1 MSPDSV
7 PIDLDHNATTPLWPE
22 VADLLRRVQLETP
35 GNPESPHSAGR
46 AARRVL
52 EAARERIGEL
62 LGCRLHDLER
72 KTDRVIFTSG
82 GTEAN
87 NLAIFGLGRTK
98 DNSVWG
104 GRGRSAAEA
113 SECATS
119 NAHDGGRLI
128 ISRIEHPSIRAAA
141 EHCQRLGETVE
152 QLPVEQRGVV
162 EVARLRELLVSSPR
176 PRLVSVMLANNET
189 GVIQPIAEIAALCRA
204 AGVLCHTDAVQVAG
218 KLPLDI
224 GLLGVDALTIAAH
237 KFHGPRGIG
246 ALVVRAGVPL
256 QPQLYGGFQ
265 QTELRPGT
273 ENPALAAA
281 MARALEIAVTS
292 QAERVARMRALQQRF
307 KRGLLEYCAPVVI
320 HGSDAER
327 LPQTT
332 NAAFLGLDRQELVLA
347 LDFAGVLCATGSACA
362 SGSSE
367 PSPVL
372 LAMNLGPEEV
382 ASSLRFSWGAMTTE
396 PEIDTALQ
404 RITATVAR
412 LRNGT

>member
-1 MSPDSV
+1 MPADT
-7 PIDLDHNATTPLWPE
+7 PIDLDHNATTPIWPE
-22 VADLLRRVQLETP
+22 AAELLRRVQLETP

-52 EAARERIGEL
+52 EAARERVGEL
-62 LGCRLHDLER
+62 LGCQQTGLER
-72 KTDRVIFTSG
+72 QTDRVIFTSG

-87 NLAIFGLGRTK
+87 NLAIFGLGC
-98 DNSVWG
+98 
-104 GRGRSAAEA
+104 SAETRAGEG
-113 SECATS
+113 T
-119 NAHDGGRLI
+119 RLI
-128 ISRIEHPSIRAAA
+128 VSAIEHPSIRAAA
-141 EHCQRLGETVE
+141 EHCRRMGQSVEHLPVDSRGVVDIARLGE
-152 QLPVEQRGVV
+152 
-162 EVARLRELLVSSPR
+162 LLASSPR

-189 GVIQPIAEIAALCRA
+189 GVLQPIAEIAALCRA

-218 KLPLDI
+218 KLPLDF
-224 GLLGVDALTIAAH
+224 GALGVDALTLAAH

-273 ENPALAAA
+273 ENPAFAAA
-281 MARALEIAVTS
+281 AAHALETAVKS
-292 QAERVARMRALQQRF
+292 QTERVARMRALQQRF
-307 KRGLLEYCAPVVI
+307 EAGLRERCAPVVI
-320 HGSDAER
+320 HGADAER

-332 NAAFLGLDRQELVLA
+332 NAAFLGLDRQKLVLA

-372 LAMNLGPEEV
+372 LAMQLPAAEV
-382 ASSLRFSWGAMTTE
+382 ESSLRFSWGAMTSE
-396 PEIDTALQ
+396 EQIDAALS
-404 RITATVAR
+404 RIAATVRR
-412 LRNGT
+412 LRE

>member
-1 MSPDSV
+1 MPADT

-22 VADLLRRVQLETP
+22 VAELLRRVQLETP

-52 EAARERIGEL
+52 ETARERIGEL
-62 LGCRLHDLER
+62 LGCQQSGLER
-72 KTDRVIFTSG
+72 QTDRVIFTSG

-87 NLAIFGLGRTK
+87 NLALFGLGL
-98 DNSVWG
+98 
-104 GRGRSAAEA
+104 AADAAA
-113 SECATS
+113 STDS
-119 NAHDGGRLI
+119 RVI
-128 ISRIEHPSIRAAA
+128 ISAIEHPSIRAAA
-141 EHCQRLGETVE
+141 EHCRRLGQAVDH
-152 QLPVEQRGVV
+152 LPVDARGVV
-162 EVARLRELLVSSPR
+162 DLARLRELLATSPR

-189 GVIQPIAEIAALCRA
+189 GVIQPVAKIAALCRA
-204 AGVLCHTDAVQVAG
+204 AGLLCHTDAVQVAG

-224 GLLGVDALTIAAH
+224 GALGVDAMTIAAH

-246 ALVVRAGVPL
+246 AILVRAGVPL

-281 MARALEIAVTS
+281 MARALEIAVAA
-292 QAERVARMRALQQRF
+292 QDERVARMRALQQRF
-307 KRGLLEYCAPVVI
+307 EASLRERCAPVVI
-320 HGSDAER
+320 HGATVDR

-332 NAAFLGLDRQELVLA
+332 NAAFPGLDRQKLVLA

-372 LAMNLGPEEV
+372 LAMKLPPEEIE
-382 ASSLRFSWGAMTTE
+382 SSLRFSWGALTTE
-396 PEIDTALQ
+396 AQLDIALE

-412 LRNGT
+412 LRLS

>member
-1 MSPDSV
+1 MPADI
-7 PIDLDHNATTPLWPE
+7 PIDLDQNATTPIWPE

-62 LGCRLHDLER
+62 LGCQQSGLER
-72 KTDRVIFTSG
+72 QTDRVIFTSG

-98 DNSVWG
+98 ENRAGEGAGLV
-104 GRGRSAAEA
+104 
-113 SECATS
+113 
-119 NAHDGGRLI
+119 
-128 ISRIEHPSIRAAA
+128 ISSIEHPSIRAAA
-141 EHCQRLGETVE
+141 EHCRRMGQTVE
-152 QLPVEQRGVV
+152 QLPVDSRGVV
-162 EVARLRELLVSSPR
+162 DLARLREMLVNKPR

-189 GVIQPIAEIAALCRA
+189 GVIQPVPQIAELCRA

-218 KLPLDI
+218 KLPLDF
-224 GLLGVDALTIAAH
+224 GALGVDAMTIAAH

-273 ENPALAAA
+273 ESPALAAA
-281 MARALEIAVTS
+281 MACALEIAVAS
-292 QAERVARMRALQQRF
+292 QDERVARLRAQQQHFEARL
-307 KRGLLEYCAPVVI
+307 RERCAPVVI
-320 HGSDAER
+320 HGDDAER

-332 NAAFLGLDRQELVLA
+332 NAAFLGLDRQKLVLA

-372 LAMNLGPEEV
+372 LAMNLPQAEV
-382 ASSLRFSWGAMTTE
+382 ESSLRFSWGAMTTE
-396 PEIDTALQ
+396 QEIDASLQ
-404 RITATVAR
+404 RVAATVAR
-412 LRNGT
+412 LRI

>member
-1 MSPDSV
+1 MPAD
-7 PIDLDHNATTPLWPE
+7 PPLDLDHNATTPIWPE

-62 LGCRLHDLER
+62 LGCQQVGLER
-72 KTDRVIFTSG
+72 QTDRVIFTSG

-87 NLAIFGLGRTK
+87 NLAIFGLGRTP
-98 DNSVWG
+98 
-104 GRGRSAAEA
+104 EA
-113 SECATS
+113 IPRESS
-119 NAHDGGRLI
+119 RLI
-128 ISRIEHPSIRAAA
+128 ISAIEHPSIRAAA
-141 EHCQRLGETVE
+141 EHCRRLGQPVE
-152 QLPVEQRGVV
+152 FLPVDSRGVV
-162 EVARLRELLVSSPR
+162 DLARLRELLASSPR

-189 GVIQPIAEIAALCRA
+189 GVLQPVAEIAALCRA

-218 KLPLDI
+218 KLPLDF
-224 GLLGVDALTIAAH
+224 GALGVDALTLAAH

-273 ENPALAAA
+273 ESPALAAA
-281 MARALEIAVTS
+281 AARALEIAVAS
-292 QAERVARMRALQQRF
+292 QAKRVPRMRALQERF
-307 KRGLLEYCAPVVI
+307 EGGLRECCAPVVI
-320 HGSDAER
+320 HGADAER

-332 NAAFLGLDRQELVLA
+332 NTAFVGLDRQKLVLA

-372 LAMNLGPEEV
+372 LAMQLPAAEV
-382 ASSLRFSWGAMTTE
+382 ESSLRFSWGAMTTDE
-396 PEIDTALQ
+396 QIDTALS
-404 RITATVAR
+404 RIAATVAR
-412 LRNGT
+412 LRI

>member
-1 MSPDSV
+1 MPATA

-35 GNPESPHSAGR
+35 GNPESPHAAGR

-52 EAARERIGEL
+52 ETARERIGEL
-62 LGCRLHDLER
+62 LECQQAGLER
-72 KTDRVIFTSG
+72 QTDRVIFTSG

-87 NLAIFGLGRTK
+87 NLAIFGLGSNK
-98 DNSVWG
+98 DARLGDGAGLVT
-104 GRGRSAAEA
+104 SA
-113 SECATS
+113 
-119 NAHDGGRLI
+119 
-128 ISRIEHPSIRAAA
+128 IEHPSIRAAA
-141 EHCQRLGETVE
+141 EHCERQGEQVH
-152 QLPVEQRGVV
+152 QLPVDIRGIV
-162 EVARLRELLVSSPR
+162 ELPRLRELLARVPR

-189 GVIQPIAEIAALCRA
+189 GVIQPVAEIAALCRA

-218 KLPLDI
+218 KLPLDF
-224 GLLGVDALTIAAH
+224 GALGVDALTIAAH

-265 QTELRPGT
+265 QMELRPGT
-273 ENPALAAA
+273 ESPALAAA
-281 MARALEIAVTS
+281 MAYALETAVNS
-292 QAERVARMRALQQRF
+292 QSERVNKMRALQQRF
-307 KRGLLEYCAPVVI
+307 EAGLRERCAPVVI
-320 HGSDAER
+320 HGGDAER

-332 NAAFLGLDRQELVLA
+332 NAAFRGLDRQKLVLA

-372 LAMNLGPEEV
+372 LAMNLAPEVVE
-382 ASSLRFSWGAMTTE
+382 SSLRFSWGAMTTE
-396 PEIDTALQ
+396 RDIDSALE
-404 RITATVAR
+404 RIAATVAR
-412 LRNGT
+412 LRQ

>member
-1 MSPDSV
+1 MPADT
-7 PIDLDHNATTPLWPE
+7 PIDLDCNATTPIWPE
-22 VADLLRRVQLETP
+22 VAELLRRVQLETP

-46 AARRVL
+46 SARRVL

-62 LGCRLHDLER
+62 LGCRLNDLER

-87 NLAIFGLGRTK
+87 NLAIFGLGRTA
-98 DNSVWG
+98 D
-104 GRGRSAAEA
+104 
-113 SECATS
+113 
-119 NAHDGGRLI
+119 AHADDGSRLI
-128 ISRIEHPSIRAAA
+128 LSAIEHPSIRAAA
-141 EHCQRLGETVE
+141 EHCRRLGQAVEHLPVDTRGGVDVARLGE
-152 QLPVEQRGVV
+152 
-162 EVARLRELLVSSPR
+162 LLASSPR

-189 GVIQPIAEIAALCRA
+189 GVIQPVAEITSLCRS

-218 KLPLDI
+218 KLPLDF
-224 GLLGVDALTIAAH
+224 GSLGVDALTLAAH

-281 MARALEIAVTS
+281 MSRALEIAVAA
-292 QAERVARMRALQQRF
+292 QDERVPHMRALQQRF
-307 KRGLLEYCAPVVI
+307 EAGLRERCAPVVI
-320 HGSDAER
+320 HGSTAEC

-332 NAAFLGLDRQELVLA
+332 NAAFLGLDRQKLVLA

-372 LAMNLGPEEV
+372 LAMQLPAAEV
-382 ASSLRFSWGAMTTE
+382 ESSLRFSWGAMTTE
-396 PEIDTALQ
+396 QEIDTALS
-404 RITATVAR
+404 RIAATVAR
-412 LRNGT
+412 LRE